1 MWLNRLN
8 RPQRGEGAGTAS
20 VERSFSYMKLIKT
33 RIRNTDQTLGRL
45 MRIAIG
51 GPELSA
57 VNFDEIL
64 EIFKQKNEKLCFDL
78 H

>member
-1 MWLNRLN
+1 
-8 RPQRGEGAGTAS
+8 
-20 VERSFSYMKLIKT
+20 MKLIKT